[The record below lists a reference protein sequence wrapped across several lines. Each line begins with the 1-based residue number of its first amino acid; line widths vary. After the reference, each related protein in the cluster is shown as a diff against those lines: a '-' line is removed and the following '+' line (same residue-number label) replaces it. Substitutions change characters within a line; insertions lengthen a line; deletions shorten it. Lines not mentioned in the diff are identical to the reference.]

1 MPAPHPLRRGQ
12 ALHRHTSTCPGAG
25 GRERPMLQN
34 TRGPDGNGGEGGKKG
49 TLLVKE
55 NRPGVCDGV
64 NGGRGVPPPSA
75 EPSQWRPLSKE
86 SSGELPSQSPSH
98 GSQWQ
103 GAAALNSTVF
113 VPHTRSTLRGGGLTW
128 RWILGKQARRS
139 KGGNIANPHPR
150 GSHTELNQTL

>member
-1 MPAPHPLRRGQ
+1 
-12 ALHRHTSTCPGAG
+12 
-25 GRERPMLQN
+25 MLQN

-113 VPHTRSTLRGGGLTW
+113 VPHTRSTLRGGG
-128 RWILGKQARRS
+128 
-139 KGGNIANPHPR
+139 
-150 GSHTELNQTL
+150 GSHGGGFWANRHVVQKGETLAPIPN